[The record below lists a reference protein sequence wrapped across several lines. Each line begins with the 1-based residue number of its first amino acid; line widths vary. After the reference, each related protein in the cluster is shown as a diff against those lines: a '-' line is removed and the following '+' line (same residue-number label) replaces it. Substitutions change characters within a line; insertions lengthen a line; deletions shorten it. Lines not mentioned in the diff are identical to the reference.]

1 MQATAVT
8 GSVIV
13 NHVLDRDPYRDTGGV
28 DNPSG
33 MSALN
38 HGIEAANSAVSTVT
52 SKIKMPGL
60 PQIGMGG
67 KAIGAGIVLFIVGIV
82 ALIAIGYSGL
92 GGSAGRVA
100 EKEHGKRR

>member
-1 MQATAVT
+1 ML
-8 GSVIV
+8 V

-28 DNPSG
+28 GNPKG
-33 MSALN
+33 TSALEE
-38 HGIEAANSAVSTVT
+38 GVKAANSAVSNVT

-67 KAIGAGIVLFIVGIV
+67 KAIGAGIVLFVVGII
-82 ALIAIGYSGL
+82 ALLAIGYSGL

-100 EKEHGKRR
+100 EREHKKAR